1 MKCALVLGAVF
12 ASVFAAGVGSVSG
25 DDAVD
30 ELVKQVISDAKSNTE
45 RAVGLYSAGKIAK
58 DTPEIQV
65 MLLIKSV
72 EYGMKSI
79 TVPQAR
85 TTVQSAVDMLG
96 KVAPEQADR
105 WLKMNLD
112 LHRRLFRMTKSRDE
126 KETVAE
132 KLVELL
138 LVKGRQN
145 GSKGVWSEAA
155 GAYREAYSV
164 ASMLKLDSKNEIAR
178 DLRVA
183 THLLGV
189 SQKVDRY
196 ETILKAKPDHAATRT
211 LLLNALVIDL
221 DAPAKAV
228 KHLTEDVDQ
237 AFGTYVPLAAKD
249 SEGLQA
255 NVCRELG
262 DWYYK
267 ALAPRAAQ
275 LSKTAMFV
283 RARAYYQRFL
293 DEKTAKDIKALAVKM
308 TLSKIDKELEK
319 LASAGMP
326 VSRPTRNRIVFI
338 AKKSMAP
345 FKAGKKHG
353 KFPVQKGANPLS
365 PFSGGG
371 VYFDQKTGKDVVYE
385 IYSSGPI
392 KGIYYKGAA
401 IFDTHIQV
409 FNPRGKL
416 LAGMGPL
423 KGGNSWHEYTLKL
436 PSSAGNH
443 VFLKFRN
450 DASTWFY
457 INTLKL
463 IKK

>member
-275 LSKTAMFV
+275 LSKSAMLV

-326 VSRPTRNRIVFI
+326 VSRPTRNRIVF
-338 AKKSMAP
+338 
-345 FKAGKKHG
+345 GTKHG